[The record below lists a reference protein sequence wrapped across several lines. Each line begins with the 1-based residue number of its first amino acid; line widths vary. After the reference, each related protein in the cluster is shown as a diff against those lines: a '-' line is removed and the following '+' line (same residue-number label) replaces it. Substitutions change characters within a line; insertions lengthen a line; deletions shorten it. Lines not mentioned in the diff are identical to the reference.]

1 MEREK
6 LMKSLE
12 EIIKEKFAALLHDP
26 PNKPY
31 MLKYTQHRVSK
42 EYLKNAKFK
51 YLSSLTKNKIGHKDI
66 AIELI
71 SHLDFLNENNTMKII
86 KKRIKN
92 KKSIVNRADGKASK
106 FDRYLTSTLYN
117 KWRKILFANYDNI
130 ELKNFLV
137 PELQVKLKTIGCE
150 EEPINAECFFK
161 DPYSNEDIIQLF
173 DYISNVFKA
182 LNLNGISVET
192 YNVFYFL
199 YELLWIA
206 KGYSVGPAETRVPT
220 HSIFDHLYATASILN
235 WFYGTSKFLVG
246 LDVIGVADYINKSR
260 KLRDLWASSY
270 LLSALVWYVLIN
282 IVEKFG
288 ADVVLFPSLRFNPF
302 FASYIYNKYLKDKE
316 NSERVIHEVVNSI
329 TKYIFNNDET
339 YKKLGIPPYA
349 IIPARATL
357 ILPAIRYVER
367 ELDLQCERDQNSQHK
382 YEKCIR
388 NYIDEKF
395 KEGWKKLVSF
405 LIEYASNNPN
415 DYFWAVFHKV
425 MSITSVQ
432 EFKEKPPL
440 SLRVIITEIPND
452 EKDEDKEPDYM
463 DFDNKYIKLVS
474 EFKKHKLSR
483 TSPVTQLSNF
493 EYYKQDDIG
502 KSSRGFEYCSV
513 CGVLPA
519 VLILPKGDEEYKEFV
534 KGIIGEQIGDEKLDD
549 LKVVLSPGEK
559 LCPWCLIKRGLGMRP
574 EVFKVLV
581 NNGDFRQEEIEN
593 KRVFIPSVSHI
604 ASYKKYE
611 GFKNE
616 ELKCEEIRDTI
627 SLWKYYETYPEDKRC
642 LILKDPEILWFG
654 RTRDKTL
661 SPYYALIRADT
672 DYLGDLLEGKL
683 TPYLAGII
691 DSTFYGG
698 KKDGKENVV
707 EDAIRRYLGNAGE
720 GSYKNVMK
728 LMLNNKESEAKEII
742 KKEIK
747 DEELTNNIIDQINKF
762 IEENRRRDRLVLF
775 PSWHV
780 SISSM
785 LNRILLMEIKLAND
799 LDGFVVYA
807 GGDDLLAILPVE
819 KALEFVEKSRKAIA
833 GIIRDNIGEF
843 TQAES
848 KGFVKLNNAY
858 FSLLP
863 LVGRSY
869 VIYFSHIKYP
879 SQLVLEDSYNL
890 LEDGKERIRY
900 GNYKKDIVIVKYR
913 GSASV
918 LPLSIKRPYE
928 GDIDEYLNSIGKSLE
943 LLRKLYELI
952 KQEKLSKSVIYDVL
966 SDELLNNGK
975 IKDELLAIY
984 LDYLIN
990 RNRLDKKLK
999 FSFNDYKDLIQLEIK
1014 SDNNSRTLAY
1024 NLFQALSNILG
1035 AEKGE

>member
-1 MEREK
+1 MT
-6 LMKSLE
+6 KSLE

-26 PNKPY
+26 PNKPFI
-31 MLKYTQHRVSK
+31 LKCTQRSVSK
-42 EYLKNAKFK
+42 ESLKNAKFK
-51 YLSSLTKNKIGHKDI
+51 YLSNLTKNKIGHEDVV
-66 AIELI
+66 AELI
-71 SHLDFLNENNTMKII
+71 SHLDFLNENNIMMEII
-86 KKRIKN
+86 ENHIKSNNSTVKK
-92 KKSIVNRADGKASK
+92 ADGKASK

-117 KWRKILFANYDNI
+117 IRERIYFANYDNI

-137 PELQVKLKTIGCE
+137 PELQVKLKTIECE
-150 EEPINAECFFK
+150 KEPINAECFFK
-161 DPYSNEDIIQLF
+161 DPYSNQDIIQLF
-173 DYISNVFKA
+173 DYISKVFKA

-206 KGYSVGPAETRVPT
+206 KGYSVGPAETRAPT

-235 WFYGTSKFLVG
+235 WFHGISKFLVG
-246 LDVIGVADYINKSR
+246 LDIVGVADYINKSR

-282 IVEKFG
+282 IVEEFG

-316 NSERVIHEVVNSI
+316 NSETVIHEVVNFI

-357 ILPAIRYVER
+357 ILPGIRYVER
-367 ELDLQCERDQNSQHK
+367 TLNLRCERDQNSQNE
-382 YEKCIR
+382 YEKCIS
-388 NYIDEKF
+388 NYIEEKF
-395 KEGWKKLVSF
+395 KEGWKKLVNS
-405 LIEYASNNPN
+405 LIEYASKNPN

-425 MSITSVQ
+425 MSKTSVQ
-432 EFKEKPPL
+432 EFKENPPL
-440 SLRVIITEIPND
+440 LLRVIVTEIRND
-452 EKDEDKEPDYM
+452 EKNKDKEPNYM

-474 EFKKHKLSR
+474 EFKKCKLSR
-483 TSPVTQLSNF
+483 TSPATKLSNF
-493 EYYKQDDIG
+493 EYYKDAIG
-502 KSSRGFEYCSV
+502 ESSRGFEYCSV

-534 KGIIGEQIGDEKLDD
+534 KGIMGEQIGDEIDD

-581 NNGDFRQEEIEN
+581 NNGDFGQEEMEN

-604 ASYKKYE
+604 ASYEKYE
-611 GFKNE
+611 ALKNE
-616 ELKCEEIRDTI
+616 ESKCEKIRDTI

-698 KKDGKENVV
+698 KKDGKENV
-707 EDAIRRYLGNAGE
+707 ENAIKRYLGNAGE
-720 GSYKNVMK
+720 GPYKNVMK
-728 LMLNNKESEAKEII
+728 LVLSNKESEAKEII
-742 KKEIK
+742 KEEIK
-747 DEELTNNIIDQINKF
+747 DEKLINNIIHHIKKF
-762 IEENRRRDRLVLF
+762 IKKNRRRDRLVLF

-833 GIIRDNIGEF
+833 GIIRDKIGEF
-843 TQAES
+843 MQTES

-879 SQLVLEDSYNL
+879 LQLVLEDSYNL

-928 GDIDEYLNSIGKSLE
+928 GNIDEYLNSIGKSLE
-943 LLRKLYELI
+943 LLRRLYELI

-1014 SDNNSRTLAY
+1014 SDNNSKTLIY

-1035 AEKGE
+1035 AEKSE